1 MPLLQGKLRNLACM
15 TDEQKPP
22 RRRGENVR
30 RAVLEAAAAE
40 LADAGVDHVTIAGI
54 AARAGV
60 HQTSIYRRWLTKE
73 ALLLQTAQEQTA
85 GAVPQP
91 DTGSIRGDLTALVLS
106 LDAFLRSPIG
116 GALLR
121 VALTTSTPD
130 GATARQAFWEDRLH
144 TSTAVIER
152 ARSRGEIRPDVS
164 TELLMQALIGS
175 VHVGVTLDG
184 RPFERDRAAEL
195 VDLLLTGIG
204 TSLQHL

>member
-1 MPLLQGKLRNLACM
+1 M

-22 RRRGENVR
+22 RRRGESVR
-30 RAVLEAAAAE
+30 RAVLAAAAAE

-60 HQTSIYRRWLTKE
+60 HETSIYRRWLTKE

-91 DTGSIRGDLTALVLS
+91 DTGSVRGDLTALVLS

-121 VALTTSTPD
+121 VALTASTPD
-130 GATARQAFWEDRLH
+130 GATARQTFWQDRLS
-144 TSTAVIER
+144 TSAAIIDR
-152 ARSRGEIRPDVS
+152 ARSRGDVRPDVS
-164 TELLMQALIGS
+164 TELLMQALVGS
-175 VHVGVTLDG
+175 VHLGVTLDVP
-184 RPFERDRAAEL
+184 RFDRERAAEL
-195 VDLLLTGIG
+195 VDLLLTGTG
-204 TSLQHL
+204 TSPERS